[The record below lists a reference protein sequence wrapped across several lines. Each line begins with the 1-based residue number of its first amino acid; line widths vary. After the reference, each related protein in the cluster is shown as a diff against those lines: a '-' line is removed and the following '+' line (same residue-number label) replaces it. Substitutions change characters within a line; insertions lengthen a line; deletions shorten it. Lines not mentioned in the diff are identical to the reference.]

1 MLCRLYLNSATYG
14 YHRNQPSFKI
24 LWPLPRDR
32 GSYSECYPGGYLRV
46 HRAQRCREVDGTFGY
61 ISPFK
66 WVNVNVLSPS
76 YSIEPWRIIAFI
88 GMSALLLLVSGFI
101 YRRKDI
107 LT

>member
-1 MLCRLYLNSATYG
+1 
-14 YHRNQPSFKI
+14 
-24 LWPLPRDR
+24 
-32 GSYSECYPGGYLRV
+32 
-46 HRAQRCREVDGTFGY
+46 
-61 ISPFK
+61 
-66 WVNVNVLSPS
+66 VLSPS